1 MCSSDLQEVF
11 NGRRNE
17 ELFREYGH
25 YLFYITDIFL
35 PSINSDNGDFLHLP
49 FPGSVMDQPYMSMQI
64 LKLIQLNYRK
74 VLSSKMEKIKR

>member
-1 MCSSDLQEVF
+1 MF

-35 PSINSDNGDFLHLP
+35 PSINSDNGDFIHLP
-49 FPGSVMDQPYMSMQI
+49 FPGSIIDQPYMTMQI

-74 VLSSKMEKIKR
+74 VLSDRMEKMRSIK

>member
-1 MCSSDLQEVF
+1 MF

-17 ELFREYGH
+17 ELFSEYGH

-35 PSINSDNGDFLHLP
+35 PSINSDNGDFIHLP
-49 FPGSVMDQPYMSMQI
+49 FPGSIIDQPYMTMQI

-74 VLSSKMEKIKR
+74 VLSDRVEKMKKR

>member
-1 MCSSDLQEVF
+1 MF

-17 ELFREYGH
+17 ELFQEYGH

-35 PSINSDNGDFLHLP
+35 PSINSDNGDFIHLP
-49 FPGSVMDQPYMSMQI
+49 FPGSILDQPYMTMQI

-74 VLSSKMEKIKR
+74 VLADKMEKMKKP